1 MFVCKSLWRF
11 SIADFASVKP
21 GFNRKLR
28 GLNSPTVSR
37 GLTLI
42 AFLTRL
48 EPCQRRA
55 GHGPCVARRPE
66 EEVLRLSAAHR
77 RHHRRK
83 DLPASGAQEGA
94 QLMRRRPR
102 GGCPGGKKIQRAKIS
117 FKPYLKA
124 SKSYRD
130 SHMLKRSLVQLS
142 LQQSDIIN
150 CLDWELRK
158 ILIEKVE
165 LKLPWT
171 FSKNYCGPD
180 FTALCQN
187 VSSS

>member
-1 MFVCKSLWRF
+1 MGRALNLNFWFCSQNLMFVCKSLWRF

-55 GHGPCVARRPE
+55 GHGPGVARRPE

-77 RHHRRK
+77 RHHR
-83 DLPASGAQEGA
+83 
-94 QLMRRRPR
+94 
-102 GGCPGGKKIQRAKIS
+102 CPGGKKIQRAKIS

-171 FSKNYCGPD
+171 CSKNYCGPD